1 MLLIFSFT
9 NLTAYAFNS
18 DYIGNPVK
26 WNDVQNIAQTDMN
39 AACKYIID
47 NDEGCFYLY
56 LFYNKRDFPD
66 TDKIE
71 ISFRLVNDKNIYN
84 FSVGKYGFTDA
95 SGKNARENIYV
106 QQQFNSG
113 KIFVGF
119 QLENPDDRKLDT
131 KISCEFA
138 SGDEITKS
146 LINGESIEM
155 FVPVTEK
162 STSSKYN
169 TTKTGTTKAQI
180 ASKSESHKATRTA
193 KSEATKDTTKTINTT
208 KFKAT
213 GIVTSVS
220 SSKENNA
227 KTQQTK
233 FHAQNASDQSY
244 SIETTAEEEETTEFD
259 FFSVL
264 KNRENK
270 SENSKSE
277 DKKYERSK
285 QAKVAII
292 VSFVILVAGIS
303 LVIISALKKKN
314 TKQNSD
320 EIKTN
325 D

>member
-18 DYIGNPVK
+18 DYIGNAVK
-26 WNDVQNIAQTDMN
+26 WNDIPNIAQTDMN

-56 LFYNKRDFPD
+56 LFYNKREFPD
-66 TDKIE
+66 IDKIE

-84 FSVGKYGFTDA
+84 FSVDKYGFTKA
-95 SGKNARENIYV
+95 SSKNAIENIYL

-146 LINGESIEM
+146 LISGKSIEM

-162 STSSKYN
+162 STSVKYN
-169 TTKTGTTKAQI
+169 TTKTRTTNAQNE
-180 ASKSESHKATRTA
+180 SKSELHKITKTA
-193 KSEATKDTTKTINTT
+193 KSESTKDTNKTINTT

-213 GIVTSVS
+213 GRVTSVS
-220 SSKENNA
+220 GSKKNNA

-233 FHAQNASDQSY
+233 FHAQNDSDKLY
-244 SIETTAEEEETTEFD
+244 SMETTAEEEETTEFN

-264 KNRENK
+264 ENRENK
-270 SENSKSE
+270 NGESA

-285 QAKVAII
+285 QATAAII
-292 VSFVILVAGIS
+292 VSFVILVTGIS
-303 LVIISALKKKN
+303 LVIISALKKKTPNHN
-314 TKQNSD
+314 TD
-320 EIKTN
+320 EPNKE